1 MALSQIDREIEE
13 LQNQRDNTMAQVA
26 QIFQEEGAEED
37 SRNLNEVVEKPP
49 GIDEVE
55 IGHFVLKG
63 S

>member
-37 SRNLNEVVEKPP
+37 SRNLNEVVEKP